1 MLRPE
6 TSYPRPV
13 GLATDL
19 RRDQFAALMVAA
31 RDAALRH
38 ADPVE
43 VVRWPDVEDREQ
55 PAVDLIARDRRGLVA
70 VEHTIIESYPAQIAE
85 RLALQEM
92 FPLGGPEI
100 AELPHAA
107 QYRLMVQV
115 AELLAIP
122 RRDRPLAEP
131 AIAEWVRKMLPDVP
145 WPHAPGRPTFVRS
158 RIGRPRIELSLER
171 WIADVGFVGPLA
183 HVIPIGFWRPVD
195 LEVRRGTR
203 LKVAMRDKI
212 PKLLAA
218 AAKARTILVLED
230 RDMHMSAPAFV
241 SRALVR
247 IQGVA
252 LPDVI
257 YLLNVTAGDPLLT
270 PIYTSGQWWHENNHP
285 LLTVASEWASEFN
298 GLLP

>member
-1 MLRPE
+1 VSL
-6 TSYPRPV
+6 
-13 GLATDL
+13 GTDL

-43 VVRWPDVEDREQ
+43 AVRWPDVENRDR
-55 PAVDLIARDRRGLVA
+55 PAVELIARDRRGLVA

-92 FPLGGPEI
+92 FPFGGPVI
-100 AELPHAA
+100 AELPDAA
-107 QYRLMVQV
+107 QYRLLVHV
-115 AELLAIP
+115 DELLAVP

-131 AIAEWVRKMLPDVP
+131 AVAAWVREALPDVP
-145 WPHAPGRPTFVRS
+145 WPHVPGRPTFVRS
-158 RIGRPRIELSLER
+158 QFERPRIEASLER
-171 WIADVGFVGPLA
+171 WIAGVGFVGPLS

-195 LEVRRGTR
+195 LEERRGTR
-203 LKVAMRDKI
+203 LEVAMRDKV

-218 AAKARTILVLED
+218 APGARTILVLED

-241 SRALVR
+241 SSALAR
-247 IQGVA
+247 IQDAG

-270 PIYTSGQWWHENNHP
+270 PIYASGQWWHENNHP
-285 LLTVASEWASEFN
+285 LLTFALDWAREFN
-298 GLLP
+298 GIAP